1 MNRLFGS
8 SSIQGGGT
16 SKGKPKPNL
25 TDAISSVDSRG
36 ESIEKKVAK
45 LDQELAKYKDQMSKM
60 KNGSAKN
67 MVKQRALKVLKQKKL
82 YENQLEGLRSQS
94 FNMEQS
100 NFAIQTMK
108 DTKTTVDAMKAGVK
122 EMKKEYKKIDI
133 SKIEDV
139 QDDMEDMLELANEVQ
154 DTLGRSYGLGDD
166 IDEADL
172 EAELDALGDDFAL
185 DEDSSYLDAASAP
198 EPPSGVP
205 GEASRMR
212 DGVAVDEFGLP
223 QIPN

>member
-8 SSIQGGGT
+8 SSIQGGGF

-25 TDAISSVDSRG
+25 TDAISTVDGRA

-108 DTKTTVDAMKAGVK
+108 DTKTTVDAMKLGVK
-122 EMKKEYKKIDI
+122 EMKREYKKIDI
-133 SKIEDV
+133 NKIEDV

-172 EAELDALGDDFAL
+172 EAELEALGDDFAL
-185 DEDSSYLDAASAP
+185 DEDTSYLDAAAAP
-198 EPPSGVP
+198 DPPSGVP
-205 GEASRMR
+205 EGNRVR

>member
-8 SSIQGGGT
+8 SSIQGGGS

-25 TDAISSVDSRG
+25 TDAISSVDGRG
-36 ESIEKKVAK
+36 ESIEKKIAK
-45 LDQELAKYKDQMSKM
+45 LDQELARYKDQMSKM
-60 KNGSAKN
+60 KNGSSKN

-122 EMKKEYKKIDI
+122 EMKKEYKKINI

-172 EAELDALGDDFAL
+172 EAELDALGDEFAL
-185 DEDSSYLDAASAP
+185 DDDSSYLDAAAAP
-198 EPPSGVP
+198 DPPSGVP
-205 GEASRMR
+205 ESSRVR